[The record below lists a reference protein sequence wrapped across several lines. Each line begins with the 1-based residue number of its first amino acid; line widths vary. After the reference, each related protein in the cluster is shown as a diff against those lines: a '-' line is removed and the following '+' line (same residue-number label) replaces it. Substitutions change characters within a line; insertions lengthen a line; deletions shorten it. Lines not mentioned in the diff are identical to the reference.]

1 MGRTGRGSS
10 IIFCKKGMNEEY
22 IRATCLSLFSA
33 TLQAKE
39 ADAGAEGPDLLAEG
53 DAEDETM
60 GGEL

>member
-1 MGRTGRGSS
+1 
-10 IIFCKKGMNEEY
+10 MNEEY